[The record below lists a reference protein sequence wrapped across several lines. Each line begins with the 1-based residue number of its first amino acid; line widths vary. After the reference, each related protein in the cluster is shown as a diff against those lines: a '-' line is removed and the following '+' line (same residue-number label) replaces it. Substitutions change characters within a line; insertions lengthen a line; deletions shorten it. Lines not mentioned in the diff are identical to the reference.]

1 MAEMA
6 ALTLAREDLE
16 LKDVQFRE
24 IHSLNEEINEIWYR
38 LIQSWFTAKT
48 AVLIFNKNP
57 PDFYIFKKKKKIIPK

>member
-24 IHSLNEEINEIWYR
+24 IHSLNEEINEI
-38 LIQSWFTAKT
+38 
-48 AVLIFNKNP
+48 
-57 PDFYIFKKKKKIIPK
+57 